1 MLEIFSRGIVILFGC
16 FILLAGCVMLLSPNK
31 ARIILRK
38 AGSTNLINY
47 AEISLRMIPAVAMI
61 LYADASKNALF
72 LNYLGWIMLITSV
85 ILFGIPRSI
94 HHKFSLKSA
103 DILKPLYFRFIAP
116 LAFGFGVYLI
126 YLVF

>member
-1 MLEIFSRGIVILFGC
+1 MLEIISRWTVILFGC
-16 FILLAGCVMLLSPNK
+16 FILLAGCVMLLSPTK

-38 AGSTNLINY
+38 AGSTNFINY

-61 LYADASKNALF
+61 LYADVSKNAFF
-72 LNYLGWIMLITSV
+72 LHYLGWIMFITSV
-85 ILFGIPRSI
+85 ILFAVPRKV

-103 DILKPLYFRFIAP
+103 EILLPIYFRFIAP
-116 LAFGFGVYLI
+116 MAFGFGVYLI